1 MKRVVMALFS
11 SDPPRAA
18 SSMSS
23 AVATAALA
31 APWVQWLARFGYAA
45 RGIVYLTIG
54 ALALQAALSARSG
67 PEDSSGALQ
76 AILRQ
81 PFGRVLLGVLAVGL
95 AGFVLWR
102 LVQAIRDPERQ
113 GTDLQGLAKRGAY
126 LISALVYGGLA
137 VEAFRLFRGSGGGG
151 SSGERQADHWT
162 AVVMSQPLGRWIIGA
177 VGATIVLYGLYE
189 AYRAFTTDF
198 TKRLDLS
205 RLGADARR
213 RIVAAGRLGFSARA
227 VVFGIIGWF
236 LARAAFEYD
245 PAEARGFESALLTV
259 QQQGYGRYLLG
270 AVAIGLFAYGL
281 FELAEARYRVIRPRS
296 GSR

>member
-1 MKRVVMALFS
+1 MALFS
-11 SDPPRAA
+11 NQPPRTVASMGSAA
-18 SSMSS
+18 
-23 AVATAALA
+23 ATAALA

-54 ALALQAALSARSG
+54 ALAMQAALSARGG

-81 PFGRVLLGVLAVGL
+81 PFGRILLGVLAVGL

-102 LVQAIRDPERQ
+102 LVQAIRDPERR
-113 GTDLQGLAKRGAY
+113 GTDLKGLAKRGAY
-126 LISALVYGGLA
+126 LISAFIYGGLA
-137 VEAFRLFRGSGGGG
+137 VEAFRLFRGAGGGG
-151 SSGERQADHWT
+151 SSGEQQADHWT
-162 AVVMSQPLGRWIIGA
+162 AVVMAQPLGRWIIAAAGA
-177 VGATIVLYGLYE
+177 VIVLYGLYE

-213 RIVAAGRLGFSARA
+213 RVVAAGRLGLSARA
-227 VVFGIIGWF
+227 VVFAIIGWF
-236 LARAAFEYD
+236 LIRAAIEYD
-245 PAEARGFESALLTV
+245 PAEARGFETALLTV

-281 FELAEARYRVIRPRS
+281 FELAEARYRVIRTR
-296 GSR
+296 